1 MKIYINNLN
10 LDIMDK
16 ISELFK
22 ENLNKTN
29 NYIELYTNEGI
40 YHIEDNIIYFLDIND
55 KDIQKFEKYYNNF
68 TLIVD
73 MSFYNKK
80 TTSSIHGETHI
91 SLQIIEK
98 YYKLDIFSPI
108 SLVIKYN
115 LNKTKLIPIDI
126 YFESYKDIN
135 INDVFIK
142 KEIIEFL
149 SVIN

>member
-1 MKIYINNLN
+1 MRIYINNFN

-22 ENLNKTN
+22 EHLIKTD

-40 YHIEDNIIYFLDIND
+40 YRIEDKIIYFLDIIDN
-55 KDIQKFEKYYNNF
+55 DIQKFEKYYNNF

-73 MSFYNKK
+73 TSFYNKK
-80 TTSSIHGETHI
+80 NTSSIHGETHL
-91 SLQIIEK
+91 SFQIIEK
-98 YYKLDIFSPI
+98 YYKFDIFSPI

-115 LNKTKLIPIDI
+115 LDKTKLIPSDI
-126 YFESYKDIN
+126 YFESQKNIN

-142 KEIIEFL
+142 KELIEFL
-149 SVIN
+149 SVLN